1 VLLLVRSPFH
11 GSAPDPTN
19 LLLDVL
25 ESKEEGAFIAP
36 FLPVICMA
44 FPVTRLRRLR
54 RTAEL
59 RNLVCE
65 TRLTPDAFVY
75 PMFVCPGEGVR
86 KAVRSMPGVFNL
98 SVDEA
103 VKEAQEVHSLGV
115 PSVIL
120 FGLPDK
126 KDEVATGAWA
136 DDGIVQQAAR
146 AVKNEVPGLIVM
158 GDVCLCEYM
167 SHGHCGIV
175 KAAPQSLGAA
185 ASDAMNAVRVVSV
198 RSSAEKAKAI
208 EAATGPL
215 VARASQ
221 PEYEIVNDASLE
233 LLARTSVSLAHAG
246 VDIIAPS
253 DMMDG
258 RVAAIRSALDDAGF
272 LNTPILSYAAK
283 FASGY
288 YGPFREAADSAP
300 QFGDRR
306 SYQMDGANVREA
318 MREIE
323 ADIEEGADMI
333 MVKPAMPYLDVIAA
347 ARDRFE
353 LPLAAYQVSGEYAM
367 IEAAAQNGWIE
378 RDRVMMESLL
388 SVRRAGASIILT
400 YYAKDAARLLG

>member
-1 VLLLVRSPFH
+1 
-11 GSAPDPTN
+11 
-19 LLLDVL
+19 
-25 ESKEEGAFIAP
+25 
-36 FLPVICMA
+36 MA

-54 RTAEL
+54 RTERL
-59 RNLVCE
+59 RNMVRE

-86 KAVRSMPGVFNL
+86 KEVRSMPGVFNL

-103 VKEAQEVHSLGV
+103 VKEAEEVRSAGV
-115 PSVIL
+115 PAVIL
-120 FGLPDK
+120 FGIPEK

-146 AVKNEVPGLIVM
+146 ALKREVPGLVLM

-175 KAAPQSLGAA
+175 KSASLAKSLGAA
-185 ASDAMNAVRVVSV
+185 VRDTLTPSQSALAASNTK
-198 RSSAEKAKAI
+198 EKTKAI
-208 EAATGPL
+208 EKAASAVEQAVQSGF
-215 VARASQ
+215 
-221 PEYEIVNDASLE
+221 EIDNDSSLE
-233 LLARTSVSLAHAG
+233 LLARTSISLAKAG
-246 VDIIAPS
+246 IDVIAPS

-258 RVAAIRSALDDAGF
+258 RVAAIRRGLDEAG
-272 LNTPILSYAAK
+272 LINTPILSYAAK
-283 FASGY
+283 FASGF

-306 SYQMDGANVREA
+306 SYQMDGANIREA

-323 ADIEEGADMI
+323 LDIEEGADMI

-347 ARDRFE
+347 ARDRFD

-367 IEAAAQNGWIE
+367 IEAAAKNGWIE

-388 SVRRAGASIILT
+388 SIRRAGASMILT
-400 YYAKDAARLLG
+400 YYAKDAAKLLA